1 MRVRPEL
8 RVRRRDLQRHTA
20 RVLEP
25 AMPTA
30 LSFARPASLA
40 PVGRAGAQRPGAGR
54 RGQLP
59 YLSTTAR

>member
-8 RVRRRDLQRHTA
+8 RGAGAICSGTA

-40 PVGRAGAQRPGAGR
+40 LSVALALSAPAQAVEVNPCPSIKQR
-54 RGQLP
+54 
-59 YLSTTAR
+59 